1 MNVYYALNIP
11 KQPKHKLHRTAYK
24 LHKVTRETL
33 KFPQKEI
40 ISIRA
45 TSRTSI
51 NFRRTSSRSDAQT
64 PTSSAPRK
72 EESSHLKSSSAKEK
86 HQEHSNTT
94 TTTGMN
100 LCKNPWFNIKK
111 HIIYI
116 QLYIHIAHSLPCLNN
131 DLLWNSALL
140 MGSWGAGQSHSMAM
154 AAQGLRFLD
163 RSAMATLGPTMSNNV
178 QQSPW
183 SCLGV

>member
-1 MNVYYALNIP
+1 MLYMNVYYALNIP

-100 LCKNPWFNIKK
+100 LCKNP
-111 HIIYI
+111 
-116 QLYIHIAHSLPCLNN
+116 
-131 DLLWNSALL
+131 
-140 MGSWGAGQSHSMAM
+140 
-154 AAQGLRFLD
+154 
-163 RSAMATLGPTMSNNV
+163 
-178 QQSPW
+178 
-183 SCLGV
+183 